1 MLFGAIFRKVA
12 NAVGLDED
20 KAEEFQNKKG
30 NVGKLILSIVI
41 LIVVSL
47 VSVFVAK
54 FMWNKFLVPTI
65 GFVNPVKSYFQ
76 MLGVLIALQLLK

>member
-1 MLFGAIFRKVA
+1 MLGFLVDYIKKQFEK
-12 NAVGLDED
+12 
-20 KAEEFQNKKG
+20 KTEEFQNKKQG
-30 NVGKLILSIVI
+30 SVAGLILTIIV

-47 VSVFVAK
+47 VSVFIAK
-54 FMWNKFLVPTI
+54 FLWNKFLVPTI